1 VLRASV
7 LGRPDLIGS
16 ALRRALTET
25 TDRWLA
31 DLLDEALAGE
41 PADGLALVAV
51 GAYGRRE
58 PAPGSDLDLVL
69 LHAGD
74 RDRTDLAEL
83 AERLWYPVWDAGV
96 GLDHSVRSVGEAVAV
111 ARDDL
116 KAGLGLL
123 DARHVAG
130 DPRTTRDL
138 VATWRAAWRDGAS
151 RRLAELHD
159 AAAARAETSGEIAY
173 LLEPDLKNGRG
184 GLRDIAVLDA
194 VAVAQVGNPPRDRV
208 RAARELLLD
217 VRGELHRRLGRGL
230 DVLLLQEQDGVAE
243 ALSEIRPQLAG
254 GRSAG
259 TGALGAPSEEDPAD
273 RLLRAVAGAARLVT
287 HDVDEAWRR
296 VEAWRSSQRRR
307 WRRGRVDRR
316 PLAPGVV
323 VQGGEVVLAR
333 GADPAAD
340 PVLVLRLAAAAAEAG
355 LPIAPATLGRLASES
370 AVLPE
375 PWTPDALDAFLALLG
390 SGPGLVPVWEA
401 LDHAGLVDRLLPEW
415 ERVRSKPQRNAY
427 HRFTVDRHLVEAA
440 VCAAELTRTT
450 DRPDLLLLAALLH
463 DLGKGWPGDHSEVGA
478 RVVGEVAP
486 RLGLPPDDVRV
497 LVALIRH
504 HLLLPDTATRRDPD
518 DPATSRLVAEACGDR
533 TVLGLLVPLARA
545 DGLATG
551 PAAWSDW
558 KAGLVEGLAARVA
571 AVLAGR
577 PAPPPPGPTP
587 LQERLAVRGEVAVGV
602 EGDVDAVGK
611 GRGSATVTM
620 AAPDQPGLL
629 AAAAGVLA
637 LHRLDVRAAVVDVL
651 PGPRGPVGVPV
662 FAVAPRPGAGV
673 DPGRLRDD
681 LRRALDGSLDVTAR
695 LAEREAAYT
704 ARPGRPRP
712 APPVVLL
719 IDGEASGATVVQ
731 VRAPDGLGVLHRA
744 CRALTGCGL
753 DVRSARVQT
762 LGAEVVDSFYAV
774 GPDGG
779 ELVEGA
785 LRERVRRSLLEA
797 LTPGPERTP
806 SG

>member
-1 VLRASV
+1 
-7 LGRPDLIGS
+7 
-16 ALRRALTET
+16 
-25 TDRWLA
+25 
-31 DLLDEALAGE
+31 
-41 PADGLALVAV
+41 
-51 GAYGRRE
+51 
-58 PAPGSDLDLVL
+58 VL

-74 RDRTDLAEL
+74 RGPADLAEL
-83 AERLWYPVWDAGV
+83 AQRLWYPVWDAGV
-96 GLDHSVRSVGEAVAV
+96 GLDHAVRTVGEAVAV

-130 DPRTTRDL
+130 DPRATRDL

-151 RRLAELHD
+151 RRLAELRES
-159 AAAARAETSGEIAY
+159 AAARAETSGEVAY
-173 LLEPDLKNGRG
+173 LLEPDLKDGRG
-184 GLRDIAVLDA
+184 GLRDVAVLDA
-194 VAVAQVGNPPRDRV
+194 VAVAQVGNPPGDRV
-208 RAARELLLD
+208 RGARELLLD

-243 ALSEIRPQLAG
+243 ALSGIRPELAG
-254 GRSAG
+254 GRYAG
-259 TGALGAPSEEDPAD
+259 AGAPVPASPVPAAGPGARDHPAVAGPLGDSSEEDAAD
-273 RLLRAVAGAARLVT
+273 RLLRAVAGAARVVS
-287 HDVDEAWRR
+287 HDVDQTWRR
-296 VEAWRSSQRRR
+296 VESWRSSQRRR
-307 WRRGRVDRR
+307 WRRGPVDRR

-323 VQGGEVVLAR
+323 VHAGEVVLAR

-355 LPIAPATLGRLASES
+355 LPIAPATLGRLAYES

-401 LDHAGLVDRLLPEW
+401 LDQSGLVDRLLPEW
-415 ERVRSKPQRNAY
+415 ERVRWKPQRNPY
-427 HRFTVDRHLVEAA
+427 HRFTVDRHLVETA
-440 VCAAELTRTT
+440 VRASALTRTT
-450 DRPDLLLLAALLH
+450 DRPDLLLLGALLH

-497 LVALIRH
+497 LVALVRH

-518 DPATSRLVAEACGDR
+518 DPATHRLVAEACGDR
-533 TVLGLLVPLARA
+533 TVLGLLVPLAEA

-558 KAGLVEGLAARVA
+558 KAGLVEGLAARVT

-577 PAPPPPGPTP
+577 AVPPPPGPTP
-587 LQERLAVRGEVAVGV
+587 VQERLAVRGKIAVAV
-602 EGDVDAVGK
+602 EGDVDGAGE

-637 LHRLDVRAAVVDVL
+637 LHRLDVRAAVVDAL
-651 PGPRGPVGVPV
+651 PGPGGAMGVPV
-662 FAVAPRPGAGV
+662 FAVAARPGATL
-673 DPGRLRDD
+673 DTGRLRDD
-681 LRRALDGSLDVTAR
+681 LRRVLDGSLDVTAR
-695 LAEREAAYT
+695 LAERESAYA

-719 IDGEASGATVVQ
+719 VDGEASGATVVQ
-731 VRAPDGLGVLHRA
+731 LRAPDGVGVLHRA
-744 CRALTGCGL
+744 CRALTACGL
-753 DVRSARVQT
+753 DVRGARVQT
-762 LGAEVVDSFYAV
+762 LGGEVVDSFYAV

-779 ELVEGA
+779 ELVDPA
-785 LRERVRRSLLEA
+785 LRERVRRSLLRE
-797 LTPGPERTP
+797 LTPEGERAP
-806 SG
+806 RG